1 MGTDDV
7 DDLMAEMA
15 AETKRINDAEAERAR
30 AIEAAERI
38 ADAVIAGDRSGEA
51 ESEA

>member
-1 MGTDDV
+1 MGSDDV

-15 AETKRINDAEAERAR
+15 AETQRINAAEAERTR

-38 ADAVIAGDRSGEA
+38 ADAVIAGDEPETDA
-51 ESEA
+51 HD

>member
-1 MGTDDV
+1 MGSDDV

-15 AETKRINDAEAERAR
+15 AETQRINAAEAERTR

-38 ADAVIAGDRSGEA
+38 ADAINAPDDPDA
-51 ESEA
+51 DD